1 MPSYNI
7 GDIVIVREDLEDG
20 EYYGEV
26 YVTEEMAD
34 LAGCAVTITDVFQDG
49 QRIKV
54 RETDRY
60 DYVWKPEMF
69 SGLAPDYLYHK
80 GDVVAI
86 RDDLDE
92 YETYRMLSGIRTGEC
107 QGVTTE
113 MQRMAGQA
121 VTISGMYSGQYKI
134 VCIRISKA
142 CDMRIVPAGSTSTV
156 SMAVLKEITSALMR
170 SKASSQANM
179 MASTSWSP

>member
-107 QGVTTE
+107 QRVTTE

-134 VCIRISKA
+134 QEDEGEYLWTDEMFSGYAR
-142 CDMRIVPAGSTSTV
+142 
-156 SMAVLKEITSALMR
+156 EIE
-170 SKASSQANM
+170 
-179 MASTSWSP
+179 ASTDEEMMSLFGMSQSEV

>member
-7 GDIVIVREDLEDG
+7 GDIVVVREDLEDG
-20 EYYGEV
+20 EYYDEV

-69 SGLAPDYLYHK
+69 SGLAPDYLYHN
-80 GDVVAI
+80 GDVVVI
-86 RDDLDE
+86 RDDLDSN
-92 YETYRMLSGIRTGEC
+92 ETYKMISGIRSGVC
-107 QGVTTE
+107 QSVALKMEE
-113 MQRMAGQA
+113 MSGQA
-121 VTISGMYSGQYKI
+121 VTISGTFSGQYKI
-134 VCIRISKA
+134 EEDDGEYLWTDEMFSGYA
-142 CDMRIVPAGSTSTV
+142 
-156 SMAVLKEITSALMR
+156 KEIE
-170 SKASSQANM
+170 
-179 MASTSWSP
+179 ASTDEEMMSLFGISQSEV